1 MEKTEYLEKQL
12 DELKDE
18 LKENS
23 NCRVELEKSIVAI
36 EQSMKSFH
44 KRMDKV
50 EETIEILRDVAV
62 SIKSISE
69 KVEKTVCLLESHDSR
84 IGILEKTPGELLKK
98 YAGIFIGAFLTG
110 LAGFYVSHFIKIW
123 G

>member
-1 MEKTEYLEKQL
+1 MEKIEYLEKQL

-23 NCRVELEKSIVAI
+23 NCRVELEKSVVAI

-69 KVEKTVCLLESHDSR
+69 KVEKSVCLLESHDSR
-84 IGILEKTPGELLKK
+84 MGILE
-98 YAGIFIGAFLTG
+98 
-110 LAGFYVSHFIKIW
+110 
-123 G
+123 